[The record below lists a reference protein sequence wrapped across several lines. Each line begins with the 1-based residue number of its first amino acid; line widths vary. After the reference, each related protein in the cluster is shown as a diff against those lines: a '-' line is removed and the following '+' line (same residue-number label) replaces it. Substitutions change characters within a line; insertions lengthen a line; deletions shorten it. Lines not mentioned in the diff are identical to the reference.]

1 MKKLLIPLALSVLLA
16 LVYGII
22 KLPEPDLLGEKVAKW
37 LLAASLFSLGIFI
50 VRATGY
56 VLFDILFQK
65 RKGREAPALLR
76 GVVSIIGYLI
86 LLMLAYWLVL
96 NENLGNI
103 LATSAVVSVI
113 IGLALQD
120 TLGNFFAGIS
130 LHIEQPY
137 HIKDAIKL
145 ESLIGRVEAVTWR
158 ATTIRTNDNTIIIIP
173 NSRVAREA
181 LEVFPFGN
189 LNRRILR
196 FPAPYRIPP
205 QTVIAIVK
213 EAVRTMPNVSPEIT
227 PVVRIHEFA
236 DSSITYEA
244 LYWVKDY
251 MWTPDIDAKIRER
264 VWYVYRRSEIDIPF
278 PIRTILMGDQEPS
291 SAREVDYTR
300 VIDQVD
306 IFEPLTAEEKEAI
319 VDGLVKYIYAPGE
332 IIIRRG
338 DPGESMFVVYRG
350 KVEVRLPSN
359 NGDQHQ
365 VAVLEPGNFF
375 GEMALLTGESRTADV
390 SAIEEVEILEIR
402 KSVIEQL
409 LGNNVLLAEKLSLKI
424 ADRQAELTAL
434 TRIVPE
440 EEKRIQSQTI
450 LHRIKWFFRIG

>member
-1 MKKLLIPLALSVLLA
+1 MKKLIILLVFSALLA
-16 LVYGII
+16 LIYGIV
-22 KLPEPDLLGEKVAKW
+22 KLPEPDLFGGNAQRW
-37 LLAASLFSLGIFI
+37 LKASVLLSFGVFI
-50 VRATGY
+50 VRAIGY

-96 NENLGNI
+96 DKNLGNI

-137 HIKDAIKL
+137 HIQDAIRVD
-145 ESLIGRVEAVTWR
+145 SLLGRVESVTWR
-158 ATTIRTNDNTIIIIP
+158 ATTIRTNDNTTIIIP
-173 NSRVAREA
+173 NSKVAREA

-205 QTVIAIVK
+205 QTVIPLMT
-213 EAVRTMPNVSPEIT
+213 EAVRTMPNVAPEMT
-227 PVVRIHEFA
+227 PIVRIAEFA

-251 MWTPDIDAKIRER
+251 MWTPDLDAKIRER
-264 VWYVYRRSEIDIPF
+264 LWYVYNRSDIEIPF
-278 PIRTILMGDQEPS
+278 PVRTILMGDAEPAAS
-291 SAREVDYTR
+291 HEVDYHR
-300 VIDQVD
+300 VIDHVD
-306 IFEPLTAEEKEAI
+306 IFEPLTAQEKDAI
-319 VDGLVKYIYAPGE
+319 VQSLVKSVFAPGE

-338 DPGESMFVVYRG
+338 EPGESMFVVFRG

-365 VAVLEPGNFF
+365 VAVLESGNFF
-375 GEMALLTGESRTADV
+375 GEMALLTGEPRTADV

-402 KSVIEQL
+402 KGVIEQL
-409 LGNNVLLAEKLSLKI
+409 LGKNAQLAEELSRKI
-424 ADRQAELTAL
+424 TDRQAQLTELT
-434 TRIVPE
+434 RVMPDD
-440 EEKRIQSQTI
+440 EKRINTQTM
-450 LHRIKWFFRIG
+450 LNRIKWFFRIG

>member
-1 MKKLLIPLALSVLLA
+1 MKKLIIPLALSAVLA
-16 LVYGII
+16 FVYGVAV
-22 KLPEPDLLGEKVAKW
+22 LPEPDLFSEEAKKW
-37 LLAASLFSLGIFI
+37 LLTASLLSLGIFL
-50 VRATGY
+50 VRAIGF
-56 VLFDILFQK
+56 VLFDVLFQR

-86 LLMLAYWLVL
+86 LLIAAYWIVL
-96 NENLGNI
+96 EKNLGNI

-120 TLGNFFAGIS
+120 TLGNFFAGVS

-137 HIKDAIKL
+137 HIKDAIRVDKM
-145 ESLIGRVEAVTWR
+145 IGRVESVTWR

-173 NSRVAREA
+173 NSKVAREP

-205 QTVIAIVK
+205 QTVICLVR
-213 EAVRTMPNVSPEIT
+213 EAVRAVPNVATEIT
-227 PVVRIHEFA
+227 PVVRINEFA
-236 DSSITYEA
+236 DSSITYEV

-251 MWTPDIDAKIRER
+251 MWTPDMDAKIRER
-264 VWYVYRRSEIDIPF
+264 IWYVYNRSDIEIPF
-278 PIRTILMGDQEPS
+278 PVRTIIMGEQELS
-291 SAREVDYTR
+291 TSREADYHR
-300 VIDQVD
+300 ALDQVH
-306 IFEPLTAEEKEAI
+306 IFDPLSEQEKEA
-319 VDGLVKYIYAPGE
+319 VVKSMVRSVYAPGE

-338 DPGESMFVVYRG
+338 DPGESMFIIHRG

-359 NGDQHQ
+359 NGDQHH

-375 GEMALLTGESRTADV
+375 GEMALLTGEPRTADV

-402 KSVIEQL
+402 KGVIEQL
-409 LGNNVLLAEKLSLKI
+409 LGDNAQLAEELSRKI
-424 ADRQAELTAL
+424 ADRQAELAQL
-434 TRIVPE
+434 TRAVAE
-440 EEKRIQSQTI
+440 DEKRMQTQTI
-450 LHRIKWFFRIG
+450 LRRIKGFFRMG

>member
-1 MKKLLIPLALSVLLA
+1 MKKLIIPLSLSLVLA
-16 LVYGII
+16 MVYAVAR
-22 KLPEPDLLGEKVAKW
+22 LPEPDLFGESAAKW
-37 LLAASLFSLGIFI
+37 VLTASLLSLGIFV

-56 VLFDILFQK
+56 VLFDLVFQK

-96 NENLGNI
+96 DENLGNI

-137 HIKDAIKL
+137 HIKDAIKV
-145 ESLIGRVEAVTWR
+145 ESMIGRVEAVTWR

-205 QTVIAIVK
+205 QTVIAIVR
-213 EAVRTMPNVSPEIT
+213 EAVRTLPNVAAEIT

-236 DSSITYEA
+236 DSSVTYEA

-251 MWTPDIDAKIRER
+251 MWAPDMDAKIRER
-264 VWYVYRRSEIDIPF
+264 IWYVFRRSDIDIPF

-291 SAREVDYTR
+291 VSHEADYTR
-300 VIDQVD
+300 MIDRVD
-306 IFEPLTAEEKEAI
+306 IFEPLTGEEKEAI

-338 DPGESMFVVYRG
+338 DPGESMFIVYRG

-359 NGDQHQ
+359 NGDQQQ

-375 GEMALLTGESRTADV
+375 GEMALFTGESRTADV
-390 SAIEEVEILEIR
+390 SAVDEVELLEIR

-409 LGNNVLLAEKLSLKI
+409 LGNNVLLAEQLSRKV

-434 TRIVPE
+434 TRVVPE

>member
-1 MKKLLIPLALSVLLA
+1 MKKLIIPLALSAILA
-16 LVYGII
+16 LIYGIAR
-22 KLPEPDLLGEKVAKW
+22 LPEPDLFSKKAQEW
-37 LLAASLFSLGIFI
+37 LLAASLLSLGVFF
-50 VRATGY
+50 VRAIGF
-56 VLFDILFQK
+56 VLFDVLFQK

-86 LLMLAYWLVL
+86 LLMVAYWLVL
-96 NENLGNI
+96 DENLGNI

-137 HIKDAIKL
+137 HIKDAIRVDSML
-145 ESLIGRVEAVTWR
+145 GRVEAVTWR
-158 ATTIRTNDNTIIIIP
+158 ATTIRTNDNTTIIIP
-173 NSRVAREA
+173 NSKVAREA

-189 LNRRILR
+189 LNRRIMR
-196 FPAPYRIPP
+196 FPAPYRVPP
-205 QTVIAIVK
+205 QTVIQIVR
-213 EAVRTMPNVSPEIT
+213 EAVRTMPNVATEIT

-264 VWYVYRRSEIDIPF
+264 IWYVYNRSDIDIPF
-278 PIRTILMGDQEPS
+278 PVRTILMGDQQ
-291 SAREVDYTR
+291 AADGRETDYHK
-300 VIDQVD
+300 VIDRVD
-306 IFEPLTAEEKEAI
+306 IFEPLTAQEKDVI
-319 VDGLVKYIYAPGE
+319 VGSLVKAVFAPGE

-338 DPGESMFVVYRG
+338 DPGESMFVVFRG

-359 NGDQHQ
+359 NGDLQQ

-375 GEMALLTGESRTADV
+375 GEMALLTGEPRTADV
-390 SAIEEVEILEIR
+390 SAVGEVEILEIR
-402 KSVIEQL
+402 KGVLEQL
-409 LGNNVLLAEKLSLKI
+409 LSNNAQLAEELSRKI
-424 ADRQAELTAL
+424 ADRQAQLTELS
-434 TRIVPE
+434 RVVPE
-440 EEKRIQSQTI
+440 EEKRFHTQTI
-450 LHRIKWFFRIG
+450 LRRIKGFFRMS

>member
-1 MKKLLIPLALSVLLA
+1 MKKLIIPLALSAVLA
-16 LVYGII
+16 LIYGVGT
-22 KLPEPDLLGEKVAKW
+22 LPEPDLFSAEANKW
-37 LLAASLFSLGIFI
+37 FLTASLLSLGIFL
-50 VRATGY
+50 VRVIGF
-56 VLFDILFQK
+56 VLFDVLFQR

-86 LLMLAYWLVL
+86 LLMVAYWIVL
-96 NENLGNI
+96 RENLGNI

-137 HIKDAIKL
+137 HIKDAIRVDKM
-145 ESLIGRVEAVTWR
+145 IGRVEAVTWR
-158 ATTIRTNDNTIIIIP
+158 ATTIRTNDNTIIIFP
-173 NSRVAREA
+173 NSKVAREP

-205 QTVIAIVK
+205 QTVIHLVR
-213 EAVRTMPNVSPEIT
+213 EAVRAVPNVAPEIT

-236 DSSITYEA
+236 DSAITYEA

-251 MWTPDIDAKIRER
+251 MWTPDMDAKIRER
-264 VWYVYRRSEIDIPF
+264 IWYVYSRSEIEIPF
-278 PIRTILMGDQEPS
+278 PIRTILMGEQELTAS
-291 SAREVDYTR
+291 RDGDYR
-300 VIDQVD
+300 RALDQVH
-306 IFEPLTAEEKEAI
+306 IFEPLSAQEKEA
-319 VDGLVKYIYAPGE
+319 VVKSMVRSVYAPGE
-332 IIIRRG
+332 IIIKRG
-338 DPGESMFVVYRG
+338 DPGESMFIIHRG

-375 GEMALLTGESRTADV
+375 GEMALLTGEPRTADV

-402 KSVIEQL
+402 KGVIEQL
-409 LGNNVLLAEKLSLKI
+409 LGNNAQLAEELSRKI
-424 ADRQAELTAL
+424 ADRQAELAQL
-434 TRIVPE
+434 TRAVAE
-440 EEKRIQSQTI
+440 DEKRIQTQTI
-450 LHRIKWFFRIG
+450 LRRIKGFFRMG

>member
-1 MKKLLIPLALSVLLA
+1 MKKLLIPLALSLVLT
-16 LVYGII
+16 LVYAIAR
-22 KLPEPDLLGEKVAKW
+22 LPEPDLFGQRAAKW
-37 LLAASLFSLGIFI
+37 VLAASLLSFGIFV

-56 VLFDILFQK
+56 VLFDIVFQK
-65 RKGREAPALLR
+65 RKGREASALLR

-86 LLMLAYWLVL
+86 LLMLGYWLVL
-96 NENLGNI
+96 DENLGNI

-113 IGLALQD
+113 LGLALQD

-137 HIKDAIKL
+137 HIKDAIKI
-145 ESLIGRVEAVTWR
+145 ESLLGRVEAVTWR

-173 NSRVAREA
+173 NSRVARDA

-205 QTVIAIVK
+205 ETIIALVR
-213 EAVRTMPNVSPEIT
+213 ESVRTMGNVATEIT
-227 PVVRIHEFA
+227 PIVRIHEFA

-264 VWYVYRRSEIDIPF
+264 IWYVYHRSDIDIPF
-278 PIRTILMGDQEPS
+278 PVRTILMGDQQPS
-291 SAREVDYTR
+291 ASRDAEYTR
-300 VIDQVD
+300 VLEQVD
-306 IFEPLTAEEKEAI
+306 IFEPLTAEEREAI
-319 VDGLVKYIYAPGE
+319 VNGLVRYVYAPGE

-338 DPGESMFVVYRG
+338 DPGESMFIVYRG

-375 GEMALLTGESRTADV
+375 GEMALFTGESRTADV
-390 SAIEEVEILEIR
+390 SAVEEVELLEIR

-409 LGNNVLLAEKLSLKI
+409 LGNNMLLAEQLSRKV
-424 ADRQAELTAL
+424 ADRQAELSAL
-434 TRIVPE
+434 TRVVPE
-440 EEKRIQSQTI
+440 EEKRMQSQTI

>member
-1 MKKLLIPLALSVLLA
+1 MKKLFIPLTLSLVLA
-16 LVYGII
+16 LIYGIVR
-22 KLPEPDLLGEKVAKW
+22 LPEPDLLGEEPLKW
-37 LLAASLFSLGIFI
+37 LFWAALFSFGIFV
-50 VRATGY
+50 VRATGF
-56 VLFDILFQK
+56 VLFDVLFQK

-76 GVVSIIGYLI
+76 GVVSIVGYLL

-96 NENLGNI
+96 DKNLGNI

-113 IGLALQD
+113 LGLALQD

-137 HIKDAIKL
+137 HIKDAIKVENL
-145 ESLIGRVEAVTWR
+145 LGRVEAVTWR

-173 NSRVAREA
+173 NSRVARDA
-181 LEVFPFGN
+181 IEVFPFGN

-205 QTVIAIVK
+205 ETVISIVR
-213 EAVRTMPNVSPEIT
+213 EAVRTMPNVAAEIT

-236 DSSITYEA
+236 ESSVTYEA

-251 MWTPDIDAKIRER
+251 MWTPDMDAKIRER
-264 VWYVYRRSEIDIPF
+264 IWYVFRRSDIEIPF
-278 PIRTILMGDQEPS
+278 PIRTILMGGQEPS
-291 SAREVDYTR
+291 AAREADYAR
-300 VIDQVD
+300 VIEQVD
-306 IFEPLTAEEKEAI
+306 IFEPLTAEEKETV

-359 NGDQHQ
+359 NGDQQQ

-375 GEMALLTGESRTADV
+375 GEMALFTGESRSADV
-390 SAIEEVEILEIR
+390 SAIEEVELLEIR

-409 LGNNVLLAEKLSLKI
+409 LGNNVLLAEQLSRKV

-434 TRIVPE
+434 TRVMPD
-440 EEKRIQSQTI
+440 EEKRMQSQTI